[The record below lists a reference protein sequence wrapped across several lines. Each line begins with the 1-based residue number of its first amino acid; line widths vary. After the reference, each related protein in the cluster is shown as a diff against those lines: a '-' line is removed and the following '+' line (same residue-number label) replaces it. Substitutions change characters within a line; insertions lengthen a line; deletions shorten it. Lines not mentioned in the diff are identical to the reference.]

1 MVTKGKRAGEKW
13 VNIAFRDAAAA
24 AAAFRDLSIIS
35 FMLMVL
41 VDATEFRPAIL
52 YTLPIISKEL
62 FTIF

>member
-41 VDATEFRPAIL
+41 V
-52 YTLPIISKEL
+52 
-62 FTIF
+62 